1 MHTPC
6 MTAYIF
12 MCLMRMAKESKSLEF
27 VKRFFAYLKNEFF
40 ESTLYKILNK
50 LVLLIKI
57 SYDASFFKK
66 YISSD
71 GFIQKAYE
79 ESLICFCLN
88 GAYKS
93 ASLILGKLLSFV
105 LKIFKGSLTA
115 GVFSKL
121 SKKQIFSYSSC
132 VSLFICLMIICP
144 HEAWNNL
151 YGVMAAFGFLAYFM
165 ARGFVKSKRLSFKN
179 ESFYLVLFV
188 IFVCFSFTYAYDK
201 ADALRI
207 VLFLLAAVIFGFILS
222 NSINTKESLISCL
235 KIISA
240 GVFVTSV
247 IGIIQ
252 RKITTKY
259 ILFWLFVFYIGFFN
273 AYFRTNTTI

>member
-12 MCLMRMAKESKSLEF
+12 MCLIKMAKESSNLNL
-27 VKRFFAYLKNEFF
+27 VKRFFAFLKNEFLN
-40 ESTLYKILNK
+40 STLYRILSKI
-50 LVLLIKI
+50 VLLLKT
-57 SYDASFFKK
+57 SYDASFLKK

-71 GFIQKAYE
+71 GFIQKAYR
-79 ESLICFCLN
+79 ESLICLCLN

-105 LKIFKGSLTA
+105 FKIFNGSYTA

-165 ARGFVKSKRLSFKN
+165 ARGFVKSNNISFKN
-179 ESFYLVLFV
+179 ESFYLVFFV
-188 IFVCFSFTYAYDK
+188 IFVCFSFTYAYGRCFK
-201 ADALRI
+201 NCALS
-207 VLFLLAAVIFGFILS
+207 FSG
-222 NSINTKESLISCL
+222 C
-235 KIISA
+235 
-240 GVFVTSV
+240 
-247 IGIIQ
+247 
-252 RKITTKY
+252 
-259 ILFWLFVFYIGFFN
+259 
-273 AYFRTNTTI
+273 YFRIYPFKQYKH